1 MVAPWCVGNLVTERA
16 EGGTAHHMVDLE
28 DAVPPLEGAAKGR
41 SAREIGKHGAKT
53 AGRVATGRVVEVAAH
68 HYGMGT
74 LLDVVVER
82 EGLLVAEYG
91 VMHDAACL
99 VSSSFDL
106 PRPLL

>member
-1 MVAPWCVGNLVTERA
+1 
-16 EGGTAHHMVDLE
+16 MVDLE
-28 DAVPPLEGAAKGR
+28 DAVPSLEGAAEGR
-41 SAREIGKHGAKT
+41 SAREIGKHGAQA
-53 AGRVATGRVVEVAAH
+53 AGWVATGCVVEVAAH

-82 EGLLVAEYG
+82 DGLLVAEYG
-91 VMHDAACL
+91 VMDDAACF